1 MLRNYLKMAL
11 KVLARRKFFTFISL
25 FGISLTLLV
34 LLVATAMLDQI
45 FAPQEPETRG
55 DRTLGIYQITLRGE
69 HVTYNGFS
77 GYGLVDR
84 IVNGLREEV
93 PAVEKISIFSTPD
106 TVISYIGGRKIES
119 SLKRT
124 DGAYW
129 QIVDFDFVEGGP
141 FSAEDEANARFVAVI
156 NESTRDRF
164 FGRSPAVGRAFEAD
178 GQRFRVVG
186 VVRDVPILRLVSYS
200 EIWVPISTA
209 KSKTF
214 RKEYIGDFMAV
225 FLARSR
231 SDFPEIKAAVDR
243 RFNLAEENIPDRRTF
258 QTIEGG
264 ADTLFE
270 TISRVLAG
278 GVISQGTLGGPYHKM
293 QGRRESRPELLW
305 ALLIAMAVL
314 FMLLPSI
321 NLVNINLSRILDR
334 ASEIGV
340 RKAFGAS
347 SRTLVGQFV
356 VENVVLTLLGGAIG
370 LVLAAAVLAGLNASG
385 LIPYAELRLNFR
397 VFFEG
402 LALALFFGLF
412 SGVYPAWKMSR
423 LHPVQALRGRTV

>member
-1 MLRNYLKMAL
+1 MLRNYLKMAF

-25 FGISLTLLV
+25 FGISVTLLV
-34 LLVATAMLDQI
+34 LLVATAMLDHI
-45 FAPQEPETRG
+45 FAPQEPEPRAG
-55 DRTLGIYQITLRGE
+55 RTLGIYMVGLRGE
-69 HVTYNGFS
+69 HGSYGGS
-77 GYGLVDR
+77 AGYGLLDR
-84 IVNGLREEV
+84 IVLGLQEEV
-93 PAVEKISIFSTPD
+93 PAIERISIFSLAD
-106 TVISYIGGRKIES
+106 TVVSYVGGRKIES

-129 QIVDFDFVEGGP
+129 QILDFDFLEGGP
-141 FSAEDEANARFVAVI
+141 FSEEDEANARFVAVI
-156 NESTRDRF
+156 NETTRSRF
-164 FGRSPAVGRAFEAD
+164 FGGKPAVGRTLEAD

-186 VVRDVPILRLVSYS
+186 VVRDVPILRIVSYA
-200 EIWVPISTA
+200 EIWAPISTA

-214 RKEYIGDFMAV
+214 RKEYIGEFMAI
-225 FLARSR
+225 FLARDR
-231 SDFPEIKAAVDR
+231 SDFPQIKEAIHQ
-243 RFNLAEENIPDRRTF
+243 RFRVAEQHIPDREVF
-258 QTIEGG
+258 QAIDGG

-270 TISRVLAG
+270 AASRFFFG
-278 GVISQGTLGGPYHKM
+278 DRNS
-293 QGRRESRPELLW
+293 RESRPDLLW
-305 ALLIAMAVL
+305 ALLISLAVL
-314 FMLLPSI
+314 FMLLPTV
-321 NLVNINLSRILDR
+321 NLVNVNLSRILDR

-356 VENVVLTLLGGAIG
+356 VENVILTLVGGAIG
-370 LVLAAAVLAGLNASG
+370 LVLAAAVLTGLNASG
-385 LIPYAELRLNFR
+385 LIPYADLRLNFR

>member
-25 FGISLTLLV
+25 FGISITLFV
-34 LLVATAMLDQI
+34 LLVATAMLDQV
-45 FAPQEPETRG
+45 FAPQAPETRA
-55 DRTLGIYQITLRGE
+55 DRTLGIYQVTLRGE
-69 HVTYNGFS
+69 NSTFNGFA
-77 GYGLVDR
+77 GYGLLDR
-84 IVNGLREEV
+84 IVRGLQQEV
-93 PAVEKISIFSTPD
+93 PAVEKVSILTTPND
-106 TVISYIGGRKIES
+106 VVSYVGGRKIES

-129 QIVDFDFVEGGP
+129 QILDFDFVEGGP
-141 FSAEDEANARFVAVI
+141 FSEADDANARFVAVI

-164 FGRSPAVGRAFEAD
+164 FGKAPAVGRTFEAD
-178 GQRFRVVG
+178 GQRFRVMG
-186 VVRDVPILRLVSYS
+186 VVRDVPILRVVSYS

-209 KSKTF
+209 KSRTF
-214 RKEYIGDFMAV
+214 RKEYFGNFMTV

-231 SDFPEIKAAVDR
+231 SDFPQIKEAVHR
-243 RFNLAEENIPDRRTF
+243 RFRVAEENIPDRTMF
-258 QTIEGG
+258 QTIDGG

-270 TISRVLAG
+270 AASRVIFEG
-278 GVISQGTLGGPYHKM
+278 G
-293 QGRRESRPELLW
+293 RESRPELLW
-305 ALLIAMAVL
+305 AVFLGLALL
-314 FMLLPSI
+314 FMLLPSV

-356 VENVVLTLLGGAIG
+356 VENVVLTLIGGAVG
-370 LVLAAAVLAGLNASG
+370 LVLAAAVLAALNSSG
-385 LIPYAELRLNFR
+385 LIPYADLRLNFR
-397 VFFEG
+397 IFFEG

>member
-1 MLRNYLKMAL
+1 MFRNYLKMAL

-25 FGISLTLLV
+25 FGISITLLV
-34 LLVATAMLDQI
+34 LLVATALLDHI
-45 FAPQEPETRG
+45 FAPQAPEPQA
-55 DRTLGIYQITLRGE
+55 DRTLGIYQVGLRGE
-69 HVTYNGFS
+69 HVNYGGNP
-77 GYGLVDR
+77 GYGLLDR
-84 IVNGLREEV
+84 VVPGLQEEV
-93 PAVEKISIFSTPD
+93 PAIEKISIFTMVD
-106 TVISYIGGRKIES
+106 TVVSYVGGRKIES
-119 SLKRT
+119 DLKRT

-129 QIVDFDFVEGGP
+129 QILDFEFLEGGP
-141 FSAEDEANARFVAVI
+141 FSVEDEANARFVAVI
-156 NESTRDRF
+156 NDTTRARF
-164 FGRSPAVGRAFEAD
+164 FGGEPAVGRTLEAD
-178 GQRFRVVG
+178 GQRFRIVG
-186 VVRDVPILRLVSYS
+186 VVRDVPILRFVPYA
-200 EIWVPISTA
+200 EIWVPISTT

-214 RKEYIGDFMAV
+214 RKEFLGDFMAV

-231 SDFPEIKAAVDR
+231 SDFPQIKDAIDR
-243 RFNLAEENIPDRRTF
+243 RLRAAEQHIPDRKIF
-258 QTIEGG
+258 QTIQGG

-270 TISRVLAG
+270 SVSRGL
-278 GVISQGTLGGPYHKM
+278 LGGHEN
-293 QGRRESRPELLW
+293 ESRPDLLW
-305 ALLIAMAVL
+305 ALLIGLAIL
-314 FMLLPSI
+314 FMLLPSV

-356 VENVVLTLLGGAIG
+356 VENVVLTLLGSAIG
-370 LVLAAAVLAGLNASG
+370 LVLAAAVLAALNASG

-402 LALALFFGLF
+402 LALALFFGFF

>member
-34 LLVATAMLDQI
+34 LLVATAMLDHI
-45 FAPQEPETRG
+45 FAPQSPEPHAG
-55 DRTLGIYQITLRGE
+55 RTLGIYQIALRGE
-69 HVTYNGFS
+69 NINFGGS
-77 GYGLVDR
+77 AGYGLLDR

-93 PAVEKISIFSTPD
+93 PAIEEISIFSMTN
-106 TVISYIGGRKIES
+106 TAISYLEGRKIES
-119 SLKRT
+119 SLRRT

-129 QIVDFDFVEGGP
+129 KILDFDFVEGGP
-141 FSAEDEANARFVAVI
+141 ITAEHEANARFVAVI
-156 NESTRDRF
+156 SETTRDRF
-164 FGRSPAVGRAFEAD
+164 FGGQPALGRSLEAD
-178 GQRFRVVG
+178 GQRFRVIG
-186 VVRDVPILRLVSYS
+186 VVRDVPILRWVSHS
-200 EIWVPISTA
+200 EIWVPISTS

-214 RKEYIGDFMAV
+214 RKEYFGDFMAI
-225 FLARSR
+225 FLARDR
-231 SDFPEIKAAVDR
+231 SDFPTIKSAVHQ
-243 RFNLAEENIPDRRTF
+243 RFRVAEQHMPDPMF
-258 QTIEGG
+258 KTIDGG

-270 TISRVLAG
+270 AVSRM
-278 GVISQGTLGGPYHKM
+278 TLGDS
-293 QGRRESRPELLW
+293 RESRPDLL
-305 ALLIAMAVL
+305 LGILIALAAL
-314 FMLLPSI
+314 FMVLPSV

-334 ASEIGV
+334 SSEIGV

-356 VENVVLTLLGGAIG
+356 VENVVLTLLGAAIG
-370 LVLAAAVLAGLNASG
+370 LLLAAAVLAGLSSSG
-385 LIPYAELRLNFR
+385 LIPYADLRINFR
-397 VFFEG
+397 VFFQG

>member
-25 FGISLTLLV
+25 FGISITLLV

-45 FAPQEPETRG
+45 FAPQKPETRS
-55 DRTLGIYQITLRGE
+55 DRTLGIYQTTLRGE
-69 HVTYNGFS
+69 NATYNGTS
-77 GYGLVDR
+77 GYGMLDR
-84 IVNGLREEV
+84 ILDGLPEEV
-93 PAVEKISIFSTPD
+93 PAVERISIFSGEPD
-106 TVISYIGGRKIES
+106 TVISYVGGRKIES
-119 SLKRT
+119 DLKRT

-129 QIVDFDFVEGGP
+129 QILDHDFVEGGA
-141 FSAEDEANARFVAVI
+141 FTAEDEASARHVAVI

-164 FGRSPAVGRAFEAD
+164 FGRVSAVGRTFEAD
-178 GQRFRVVG
+178 GQRFRVG
-186 VVRDVPILRLVSYS
+186 VVRDVPVLRLVSYA
-200 EIWVPISTA
+200 EVWVPLSTA

-214 RKEYIGDFMAV
+214 RKEYIGNFMAV
-225 FLARSR
+225 ILARSR
-231 SDFPEIKAAVDR
+231 SDFPTIKTAIDR
-243 RFNLAEENIPDRRTF
+243 RFRVAEKHIPDRKTF
-258 QTIEGG
+258 HSIDGG

-270 TISRVLAG
+270 AASRMLFG
-278 GVISQGTLGGPYHKM
+278 E
-293 QGRRESRPELLW
+293 GRERRPELLW
-305 ALLIAMAVL
+305 ALFIGFAVL
-314 FMLLPSI
+314 FMLLPSV

-347 SRTLVGQFV
+347 SRTLVTQFV
-356 VENVVLTLLGGAIG
+356 VENVVLTLLGSAIG

-385 LIPYAELRLNFR
+385 LIPYAELRLNLR

-412 SGVYPAWKMSR
+412 SGVYPAWRMSR
-423 LHPVQALRGRTV
+423 LHPVQALRGRTL

>member
-25 FGISLTLLV
+25 FGISITLVV
-34 LLVATAMLDQI
+34 LLVATALLDHI
-45 FAPQEPETRG
+45 FAAQAPEPRA
-55 DRTLGIYQITLRGE
+55 DRTLGIYQVGLRGE
-69 HVTYNGFS
+69 NVGYGGNP
-77 GYGLVDR
+77 GYGLLDR
-84 IVNGLREEV
+84 IIQGLQEEA
-93 PAVEKISIFSTPD
+93 PAIEKVSIFTMVD
-106 TVISYIGGRKIES
+106 TVVSYVGGRKIES
-119 SLKRT
+119 DLKRT

-129 QIVDFDFVEGGP
+129 QILDFEFHEGGP
-141 FSAEDEANARFVAVI
+141 FSEEDEANARFVAVI
-156 NESTRDRF
+156 NETTRDRF
-164 FGRSPAVGRAFEAD
+164 FGGEPAVGRTLEAD

-186 VVRDVPILRLVSYS
+186 VVRDVPILRFVSYG
-200 EIWVPISTA
+200 EIWAPISTV

-231 SDFPEIKAAVDR
+231 SDFPQIKEAVDR
-243 RFNLAEENIPDRRTF
+243 RFRVAEQHIPDRKVF
-258 QTIEGG
+258 QTIQGG

-270 TISRVLAG
+270 TVSRGLFG
-278 GVISQGTLGGPYHKM
+278 S
-293 QGRRESRPELLW
+293 RESDESRPDLLW
-305 ALLIAMAVL
+305 ALLLGLAFL
-314 FMLLPSI
+314 FMLLPSV

-356 VENVVLTLLGGAIG
+356 VENVVLTLIGGAIG
-370 LVLAAAVLAGLNASG
+370 LVLATAVLAGLNASG
-385 LIPYAELRLNFR
+385 LIPYAALRLNFR

-402 LALALFFGLF
+402 LALALFFGLL

-423 LHPVQALRGRTV
+423 LHPVQALRGRSV

>member
-25 FGISLTLLV
+25 FGISITLLV

-45 FAPQEPETRG
+45 FSPQEPETRAG
-55 DRTLGIYQITLRGE
+55 RTLGIYQIALRGE
-69 HVTYNGFS
+69 NVSYGGEA
-77 GYGLVDR
+77 GYGLLDR
-84 IVNGLREEV
+84 IARDLQKEV
-93 PAVEKISIFSTPD
+93 PAIEKISLFT
-106 TVISYIGGRKIES
+106 TATTAVSYVDGRKIES

-124 DGAYW
+124 DGAFW
-129 QIVDFDFVEGGP
+129 QILDFDFIEGGP
-141 FSAEDEANARFVAVI
+141 FSEEDEANARFVAVI
-156 NESTRDRF
+156 NETTRERF
-164 FGRSPAVGRAFEAD
+164 FGRAPVLGRTFEAD

-214 RKEYIGDFMAV
+214 RKEYIGGFMAV

-231 SDFPEIKAAVDR
+231 SDFSQIREAVHQ
-243 RFNLAEENIPDRRTF
+243 RFRLAEAHIPDRETF
-258 QTIEGG
+258 QTIDGG

-270 TISRVLAG
+270 AASRVIFG
-278 GVISQGTLGGPYHKM
+278 NN
-293 QGRRESRPELLW
+293 RERRPELLW
-305 ALLIAMAVL
+305 ALFIGLAVL
-314 FMLLPSI
+314 FMLLPSV

-347 SRTLVGQFV
+347 SRTLVEQFV
-356 VENVVLTLLGGAIG
+356 VENVVLTLIGSAIG
-370 LVLAAAVLAGLNASG
+370 LVLAAAVLTGLNASG

-397 VFFEG
+397 IFFEG

>member
-11 KVLARRKFFTFISL
+11 TVLARRKFFTFISL

-34 LLVATAMLDQI
+34 LLVATAMLDHI
-45 FAPQEPETRG
+45 FASQKPETRS
-55 DRTLGIYQITLRGE
+55 DRTLGIYQVTLRGE
-69 HVTYNGFS
+69 NSTYNGFG
-77 GYGLVDR
+77 GYGLLDR
-84 IVNGLREEV
+84 VASGLQEEV
-93 PAVEKISIFSTPD
+93 PAVEKISIFSMPD
-106 TVISYIGGRKIES
+106 TVVSYVGGRKIES
-119 SLKRT
+119 DLKRT

-141 FSAEDEANARFVAVI
+141 FSAEDEAQARFVAVI

-164 FGRSPAVGRAFEAD
+164 FGRAPAVGRTLEAD

-186 VVRDVPILRLVSYS
+186 VVRDVPILRIVSYG

-209 KSKTF
+209 KSKSF
-214 RKEYIGDFMAV
+214 RKDYIGNFIAV

-231 SDFPEIKAAVDR
+231 SDFPQIKVAVDR
-243 RFNLAEENIPDRRTF
+243 RFDLAEEHIPGPRIF
-258 QTIEGG
+258 QRIEGG

-270 TISRVLAG
+270 AAARFFSYPIGMGSTSGSLDK
-278 GVISQGTLGGPYHKM
+278 GVRKESQ
-293 QGRRESRPELLW
+293 PELFL
-305 ALLIAMAVL
+305 ALLVALAVL
-314 FMLLPSI
+314 FMLLPSV

-356 VENVVLTLLGGAIG
+356 VENVVLTLIGGAIG
-370 LVLAAAVLAGLNASG
+370 LALAAAVLSGLNASG
-385 LIPYAELRLNFR
+385 LIPYADLHLNFR

-423 LHPVQALRGRTV
+423 LHPVQALRGRSV

>member
-25 FGISLTLLV
+25 FGISITLVV
-34 LLVATAMLDQI
+34 LLVATAMLDHI
-45 FAPQEPETRG
+45 FAPQAPETRG
-55 DRTLGIYQITLRGE
+55 DRTLGIYQIGMHGE
-69 HVTYNGFS
+69 NVGYGGNP
-77 GYGLVDR
+77 GYGLLDR
-84 IVNGLREEV
+84 VVRGLQQEA
-93 PAVEKISIFSTPD
+93 PAIEKISIFTMMD
-106 TVISYIGGRKIES
+106 TVISYVDGRKIES
-119 SLKRT
+119 DLKRT

-129 QIVDFDFVEGGP
+129 QILDFEFLEGGP
-141 FSAEDEANARFVAVI
+141 FSEEDEANARFVAVI
-156 NESTRDRF
+156 NETTRDRF
-164 FGRSPAVGRAFEAD
+164 FGGEPAVGRTLEAD

-186 VVRDVPILRLVSYS
+186 VVRDVPFLRFVSYG
-200 EIWVPISTA
+200 EIWVPVSTI
-209 KSKTF
+209 KSKTY

-231 SDFPEIKAAVDR
+231 ADFPQIREAVDQR
-243 RFNLAEENIPDRRTF
+243 LRVAEQHIPNREVF

-270 TISRVLAG
+270 TVSRGLFG
-278 GVISQGTLGGPYHKM
+278 G
-293 QGRRESRPELLW
+293 REQKSRPDLLW
-305 ALLIAMAVL
+305 ALLLGLAFL
-314 FMLLPSI
+314 FMLLPSV

-356 VENVVLTLLGGAIG
+356 VENVVLTLIGSAIG

-402 LALALFFGLF
+402 LALALFFGLL

-423 LHPVQALRGRTV
+423 LHPVQALRGRSV

>member
-25 FGISLTLLV
+25 FGISITLLV

-45 FAPQEPETRG
+45 FAPQTPEGKG
-55 DRTLGIYQITLRGE
+55 DRTLGIYQVTLRGKN
-69 HVTYNGFS
+69 VTFNGFA
-77 GYGLVDR
+77 GYGLLDR
-84 IVNGLREEV
+84 IARGLPEEL
-93 PAVEKISIFSTPD
+93 PAVEKVSFFTAPA
-106 TVISYIGGRKIES
+106 TAVSYVGGQKIQS

-129 QIVDFDFVEGGP
+129 QILDFSFVEGGP
-141 FSAEDEANARFVAVI
+141 FTEEDEANARFVAVI

-164 FGRSPAVGRAFEAD
+164 FGKAPAVGRTLEAD

-186 VVRDVPILRLVSYS
+186 VVRDVPVLRVVAYS
-200 EIWVPISTA
+200 EIWVPNSTA
-209 KSKTF
+209 KSRTY
-214 RKEYIGDFMAV
+214 RKEYLGNYMAV

-231 SDFPEIKAAVDR
+231 ADFSQIKAAVDR
-243 RFNLAEENIPDRRTF
+243 RFDLAEEHIPDRKTF
-258 QTIEGG
+258 QTVDGG

-270 TISRVLAG
+270 AASRVIFEG
-278 GVISQGTLGGPYHKM
+278 G
-293 QGRRESRPELLW
+293 RESRPELLW
-305 ALLIAMAVL
+305 ALFIGLAVL
-314 FMLLPSI
+314 FMILPSV

-370 LVLAAAVLAGLNASG
+370 LILAAAVLAGLNASG

>member
-25 FGISLTLLV
+25 FGISITLVV
-34 LLVATAMLDQI
+34 LLVAAALLDHI
-45 FAPQEPETRG
+45 FAPQAPETRA
-55 DRTLGIYQITLRGE
+55 DRTLGLYQITLRGE
-69 HVTYNGFS
+69 NSTYNGFS
-77 GYGLVDR
+77 GYGLLDR
-84 IVNGLREEV
+84 VTGGLQEEV
-93 PAVEKISIFSTPD
+93 PTIESISIFSMPD
-106 TVISYIGGRKIES
+106 TVVSYVGGRKIES
-119 SLKRT
+119 DLKRT

-129 QIVDFDFVEGGP
+129 QLMDFDFLEGGP

-164 FGRSPAVGRAFEAD
+164 FGRVPAVGRTLEAD

-209 KSKTF
+209 KSKTY
-214 RKEYIGDFMAV
+214 RKEYIGNFMAV

-231 SDFPEIKAAVDR
+231 SDFPVIKEAVDR
-243 RFNLAEENIPDRRTF
+243 RLDVAEQHIPDNRIF
-258 QTIEGG
+258 QRIEGG

-270 TISRVLAG
+270 AAARFFTYPV
-278 GVISQGTLGGPYHKM
+278 GTGTSSGSLDTGARK
-293 QGRRESRPELLW
+293 ESRPELFL
-305 ALLIAMAVL
+305 ALLVTLAVL
-314 FMLLPSI
+314 FMLLPTV

-356 VENVVLTLLGGAIG
+356 VENVVLTLVGGAIG
-370 LVLAAAVLAGLNASG
+370 LLLAAAVLAGLNASG
-385 LIPYAELRLNFR
+385 VIPYADLRLNFR

-423 LHPVQALRGRTV
+423 LHPVQALRGRSV

>member
-25 FGISLTLLV
+25 FGISLTLVV
-34 LLVATAMLDQI
+34 LLVATAMLDHI
-45 FAPQEPETRG
+45 FAPQAPETRA
-55 DRTLGIYQITLRGE
+55 DRTLGIYQVALQGE
-69 HVTYNGFS
+69 NVSYGGNP
-77 GYGLVDR
+77 GYGLLDR
-84 IVNGLREEV
+84 IVQGLQKEV
-93 PAVEKISIFSTPD
+93 PAIEKVSIFTMVD
-106 TVISYIGGRKIES
+106 TVISYVGGRKIES
-119 SLKRT
+119 DLKRT

-129 QIVDFDFVEGGP
+129 QILDFEFLEGGP
-141 FSAEDEANARFVAVI
+141 FSEEDEANARFVAVI
-156 NESTRDRF
+156 NETTRDRF
-164 FGRSPAVGRAFEAD
+164 FGGAPAVGRTLEAD

-186 VVRDVPILRLVSYS
+186 VVRDVPILRFVSYG
-200 EIWVPISTA
+200 EIWVPISTV

-231 SDFPEIKAAVDR
+231 ADFPQIKDAVDR
-243 RFNLAEENIPDRRTF
+243 RFRAAEQHIPDRKVF
-258 QTIEGG
+258 QTIRGG

-270 TISRVLAG
+270 SLSRGL
-278 GVISQGTLGGPYHKM
+278 LGGRE
-293 QGRRESRPELLW
+293 QESRPDLLW
-305 ALLIAMAVL
+305 ALLLGLAIL
-314 FMLLPSI
+314 FMLLPSV
-321 NLVNINLSRILDR
+321 NLVNINLSRIFDR

-356 VENVVLTLLGGAIG
+356 VENVVLTLIGGAIG

-385 LIPYAELRLNFR
+385 LIPYAALRLNFR

-402 LALALFFGLF
+402 LALALFFGLL

-423 LHPVQALRGRTV
+423 LHPVQALRGRSV

>member
-25 FGISLTLLV
+25 FGISITLLV

-45 FAPQEPETRG
+45 FAPQAPETRG
-55 DRTLGIYQITLRGE
+55 NRTLGIYQVTLRGKD
-69 HVTYNGFS
+69 TTFNGFA
-77 GYGLVDR
+77 GYGLLDR
-84 IVNGLREEV
+84 IARGLPEEL
-93 PAVEKISIFSTPD
+93 PAVEKISFFTAPA
-106 TVISYIGGRKIES
+106 TAVSYVGGQKIES

-129 QIVDFDFVEGGP
+129 QILDFSFVEGGP
-141 FSAEDEANARFVAVI
+141 FSKEDEANARFVAVI
-156 NESTRDRF
+156 NESTRGRF
-164 FGRSPAVGRAFEAD
+164 FGNAPAVGRTLEAD

-186 VVRDVPILRLVSYS
+186 VVRDVPVLRVVAYS
-200 EIWVPISTA
+200 EIWVPNSTA
-209 KSKTF
+209 KSRTY
-214 RKEYIGDFMAV
+214 RKDYLGNFMAV

-231 SDFPEIKAAVDR
+231 ADFPQIKAAVDR
-243 RFNLAEENIPDRRTF
+243 RFDLAEEHIPDRKTF
-258 QTIEGG
+258 QTVDGG

-270 TISRVLAG
+270 AASRVIFEG
-278 GVISQGTLGGPYHKM
+278 G
-293 QGRRESRPELLW
+293 RESRPELLW
-305 ALLIAMAVL
+305 ALFIGLAVL
-314 FMLLPSI
+314 FMILPSV

-385 LIPYAELRLNFR
+385 LIPYADLRLNFR